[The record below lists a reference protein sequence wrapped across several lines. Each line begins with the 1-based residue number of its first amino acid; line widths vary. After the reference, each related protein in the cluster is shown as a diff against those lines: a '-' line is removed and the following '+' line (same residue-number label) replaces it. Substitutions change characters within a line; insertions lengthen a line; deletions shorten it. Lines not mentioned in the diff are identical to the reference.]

1 MELEAMKEA
10 WRRYDER
17 LDRQVQ
23 LNIHLLKTIELD
35 KTRSALRRLAVGPI
49 LLIVLGACM
58 QVGLGLFIAA
68 HLGQLQY
75 LAPALVL
82 DVFAIFLV
90 VSSVLQLSVL
100 ARIDYE
106 GPVAR
111 IQEDVERL
119 RVRRIYFSTLH
130 KLSGPLLW
138 LPALIV
144 GLKAWIGFD
153 FYAHFDHLWIATNF
167 ALGLGFVGL
176 AVWLARRLVNQR
188 IAWPWLRNL
197 MEEIAGRNLT
207 KARASLR
214 EIEDFSREA

>member
-1 MELEAMKEA
+1 MELQELKET

-17 LDRQVQ
+17 LERQVRIN
-23 LNIHLLKTIELD
+23 LHLLKTVELD
-35 KTRSALRRLAVGPI
+35 RTRSALRRLAAGPI

-68 HLGQLQY
+68 HLGQPRY
-75 LAPALVL
+75 LAPALIL
-82 DVFAIFLV
+82 DAFAVFLV
-90 VSSVLQLSVL
+90 VSSALQLSVL
-100 ARIDYE
+100 ARIDYD

-111 IQEDVERL
+111 IQENVERL

-144 GLKAWIGFD
+144 GLKAWLGFD

-167 ALGLGFVGL
+167 AFGLAVAGL
-176 AVWLARRLVNQR
+176 AVWLARRFADGRV
-188 IAWPWLRNL
+188 AWPWLRNL
-197 MEEIAGRNLT
+197 MEEIAGRNLA

-214 EIEDFSREA
+214 EIEDFAREA